1 VSWGVTLA
9 ERPQPRGFDVN
20 QPGSTRE
27 TFTGLAQG
35 ATTDLVGS
43 VVDLGA
49 AATGIA
55 SQVDPRLLSMSPK
68 AALLSYLNPFAEQA
82 QEVAGSEAL
91 GQRVF
96 GDAPTEELQKIRDD
110 ARLVGGIAG
119 LGEMLTAK
127 GAKAVAGGIEDFM
140 QFLPNVR
147 AQAVTPE
154 GQMLPLPD
162 DTLPDT
168 SITEILAGR
177 NSTTGPAKEKIAK
190 ELRKMGK
197 NEDEIFRAT
206 QAYFDSDVLGRDT
219 SAFRYE
225 IPNTEKST
233 LKIGD
238 TSSPVSRYTVKGGDY
253 FYSKDRVS
261 FGFKPDVQRYEY
273 DPDAEDLFLND
284 MPEAARF
291 ADGKKGFGRAPTLS
305 EVLDFPELFEEYP
318 QLRDVYVVGVEAPNI
333 KVGGETKQLGGFY
346 LHDGIRGEPTI
357 AMAQATNARDFQSSL
372 LHEIQHAVQAIEHT
386 PGGGEFMSIY
396 NSLKERLGV
405 EGDSDYVMGRALNV
419 YEALYGEI
427 EARVVQQRFLNPELK
442 KETPVATRKREAADT
457 DIVIDETDA
466 VDTIDDAI
474 REELEYGDVDY
485 EEVYPNQFQ
494 ASLTTAPKSTGLLGG
509 DKPQRFFHG
518 TGETFKDF
526 DPDAKYTFVSSE
538 PRVANFFAQG
548 TFEGSPNIRPVY
560 LKDANFFDPK
570 NPAHLE
576 SLAKSDWYKSNRRKL
591 RKHPFDR
598 TFLKGEGRG
607 SLRDDYNMIEATG
620 LDDALQEMGYDG
632 FATYEMGAKNLAVFN
647 VDNIVPG
654 VRRRRHSK
662 PARRSAEHG
671 PRTTGRV

>member
-1 VSWGVTLA
+1 
-9 ERPQPRGFDVN
+9 
-20 QPGSTRE
+20 
-27 TFTGLAQG
+27 
-35 ATTDLVGS
+35 
-43 VVDLGA
+43 
-49 AATGIA
+49 
-55 SQVDPRLLSMSPK
+55 MSPT
-68 AALLSYLNPFAEQA
+68 ASLLSYLNPFAEQA
-82 QEVAGSEAL
+82 QKVAGSEAL

-110 ARLVGGIAG
+110 ARLVGGVAG

-127 GAKAVAGGIEDFM
+127 GAKSVAGGIEDFM

-154 GQMLPLPD
+154 GSMLPLPD

-206 QAYFDSDVLGRDT
+206 QAYFDSDVLGMDVD
-219 SAFRYE
+219 AFRHE

-238 TSSPVSRYTVKGGDY
+238 KSSQVSRYTVKGGDY
-253 FYSKDRVS
+253 FYAKDRVS

-273 DPDAEDLFLND
+273 DPNTEDLFLND
-284 MPEAARF
+284 MPEEARF
-291 ADGKKGFGRAPTLS
+291 ADGQKGFGRAPTLS

-346 LHDGIRGEPTI
+346 LHDGVRGKPTI

-372 LHEIQHAVQAIEHT
+372 LHEIQHAVQAVENT

-405 EGDSDYVMGRALNV
+405 EGDSDYVMGRAINV

-442 KETPVATRKREAADT
+442 TEIPVATRKREAADT
-457 DIVIDETDA
+457 DIVVDETDA

-494 ASLTTAPKSTGLLGG
+494 ASLTTAPKSAENLGVLGYKNSDTG
-509 DKPQRFFHG
+509 DFIPYVFYHG
-518 TGETFKDF
+518 TTDSFEDFKVGPSGAIYLSDN
-526 DPDAKYTFVSSE
+526 PKYAEEYAGVIPQYGSSGKYEPIVS
-538 PRVANFFAQG
+538 
-548 TFEGSPNIRPVY
+548 EGANIRPVY
-560 LKDANFFDPK
+560 IKDNLNIFNPENPKHANILREAGVPVDEINPYLPSPYDETFLELMRVGNYDAMESIAPVLKEKGFDGYQTYEGDTFNYAIFDPK
-570 NPAHLE
+570 NLVSATAKKAEGGVITLADVARNMSRGPRGVA
-576 SLAKSDWYKSNRRKL
+576 SLAPVARNMNR
-591 RKHPFDR
+591 PMV
-598 TFLKGEGRG
+598 
-607 SLRDDYNMIEATG
+607 S
-620 LDDALQEMGYDG
+620 
-632 FATYEMGAKNLAVFN
+632 
-647 VDNIVPG
+647 
-654 VRRRRHSK
+654 
-662 PARRSAEHG
+662 
-671 PRTTGRV
+671 

>member
-1 VSWGVTLA
+1 
-9 ERPQPRGFDVN
+9 
-20 QPGSTRE
+20 
-27 TFTGLAQG
+27 
-35 ATTDLVGS
+35 
-43 VVDLGA
+43 
-49 AATGIA
+49 
-55 SQVDPRLLSMSPK
+55 MSPK

-110 ARLVGGIAG
+110 ARLVGGVAG

-127 GAKAVAGGIEDFM
+127 GATKVAGGIEDFM

-154 GQMLPLPD
+154 GSMLPLPD

-190 ELRKMGK
+190 ELRNMGK

-206 QAYFDSDVLGRDT
+206 QAYFDSDVLGMDVD
-219 SAFRYE
+219 AFRHE

-233 LKIGD
+233 LKTGD
-238 TSSPVSRYTVKGGDY
+238 
-253 FYSKDRVS
+253 FLYSKNENS

-284 MPEAARF
+284 LRDVDKIMRGE
-291 ADGKKGFGRAPTLS
+291 KGFGDTPTLGQ
-305 EVLDFPELFEEYP
+305 VFDFPELFKEYP

-346 LHDGIRGEPTI
+346 LHDGVRGKPTI

-372 LHEIQHAVQAIEHT
+372 LHEIQHAVQAVENT

-405 EGDSDYVMGRALNV
+405 EGDSDYVMGRAINV

-457 DIVIDETDA
+457 DIVVDETDA

-494 ASLTTAPKSTGLLGG
+494 ASLTTAPIK
-509 DKPQRFFHG
+509 
-518 TGETFKDF
+518 
-526 DPDAKYTFVSSE
+526 
-538 PRVANFFAQG
+538 
-548 TFEGSPNIRPVY
+548 
-560 LKDANFFDPK
+560 
-570 NPAHLE
+570 
-576 SLAKSDWYKSNRRKL
+576 
-591 RKHPFDR
+591 
-598 TFLKGEGRG
+598 
-607 SLRDDYNMIEATG
+607 LRDDTQPPFTLEDGTFPKYDFTNSAPEGSDQVKGFMSAFDMIHKPTG
-620 LDDALQEMGYDG
+620 TRIPADSNIRGHEPDFEKAPGIPDFDSETARRVMMGEISLDDARKELVR
-632 FATYEMGAKNLAVFN
+632 KSLKV
-647 VDNIVPG
+647 VDKAEGGIVSLLD
-654 VRRRRHSK
+654 V
-662 PARRSAEHG
+662 ARNTGRG
-671 PRTTGRV
+671 PRGVSSLAPVARNMTRPMVS